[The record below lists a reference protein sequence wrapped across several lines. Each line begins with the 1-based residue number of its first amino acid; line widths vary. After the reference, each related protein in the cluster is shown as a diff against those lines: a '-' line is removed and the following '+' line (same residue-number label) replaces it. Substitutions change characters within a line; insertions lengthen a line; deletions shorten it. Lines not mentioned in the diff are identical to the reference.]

1 LNLCKLHEFSC
12 EYLKKH
18 ILCIL
23 NTDIWT
29 VEVLHEL
36 IIDIYSIQYTQN
48 KQFFTEKNVSFGLIN
63 KLLILSIGFLLTNS
77 LP

>member
-1 LNLCKLHEFSC
+1 V
-12 EYLKKH
+12 KKH